1 MKEHIQKVYDK
12 ELAFSCEKCP
22 NPLTVGE
29 LEEDF
34 ENIFECNFIDGINLG
49 NIEMPKKGLSVSI
62 FDEAKVENVLVK
74 GAEAVD
80 RTAISTPK
88 MRQLLKTL
96 IDSLFDKHIL
106 KETLSKW
113 QKVKQQDAI
122 SQLLASY
129 DKLDYQILKSFLKN
143 ETRISSSFGLMKK
156 LKSAF
161 PILIK
166 IILAIMN
173 EEGIAYN
180 LPDNVTY
187 IFQETVNS

>member
-1 MKEHIQKVYDK
+1 M
-12 ELAFSCEKCP
+12 
-22 NPLTVGE
+22 
-29 LEEDF
+29 
-34 ENIFECNFIDGINLG
+34 
-49 NIEMPKKGLSVSI
+49 
-62 FDEAKVENVLVK
+62 
-74 GAEAVD
+74 
-80 RTAISTPK
+80 
-88 MRQLLKTL
+88 
-96 IDSLFDKHIL
+96 
-106 KETLSKW
+106 ETLSKW
-113 QKVKQQDAI
+113 QKVKQQDAMSKALFQLLDHLYRKEKRIPNGYQYLLKELAKETPI

-143 ETRISSSFGLMKK
+143 ETRISNSFGLMKK

-187 IFQETVNS
+187 IFQEMVNLRISFDEFARKKHTLWITSTMQTRSKTRMRMRTIMRATYSYLM